1 VDAHMISLCSVD
13 WFKDVYVKI
22 YNILALDNRLQPPD
36 NIYLLDDKEAFE
48 MFNVA
53 DTVQGFAVT
62 INGKK
67 CVWFRHIPPDP
78 IVFAH
83 ELIHLCDKSNDVHE
97 EVYGYNLASLI
108 VMLARENIVPEKN
121 PLMLFETVTIDDLLR
136 TLRDVYGYPFRDIC
150 EYFIFIGSIPQFIDL
165 DLDLKTGEFV
175 GKINPSYDQK
185 AITVLAISDIIAGAQ
200 YDQYMF
206 NVILKLLGVRHD
218 NL

>member
-1 VDAHMISLCSVD
+1 MISLSGVD

-22 YNILALDNRLQPPD
+22 YNILALDGRLPSPD
-36 NIYLLDDKEAFE
+36 NIFLLTDDEAFE
-48 MFNVA
+48 MFNIA

-62 INGKK
+62 IDGKK
-67 CVWFRHIPPDP
+67 CVWFRHVPPDP

-83 ELIHLCDKSNDVHE
+83 ELIHLCDKRSNDIHE

-108 VMLARENIVPEKN
+108 VMLARENIVPKIN
-121 PLMLFETVTIDDLLR
+121 PLMLFETVMLDDLLR
-136 TLRDVYGYPFRDIC
+136 ALRDVYGYQFRDIC

-175 GKINPSYDQK
+175 GRINPSYDHK

>member
-1 VDAHMISLCSVD
+1 MISLSSVD

-22 YNILALDNRLQPPD
+22 YSILALDNRLPPPD

-48 MFNVA
+48 MFNIA

-62 INGKK
+62 IDGKK
-67 CVWFRHIPPDP
+67 CVWFRHVPPDL
-78 IVFAH
+78 IIFAH
-83 ELIHLCDKSNDVHE
+83 ELIHLCDKCSNDVHE

-108 VMLARENIVPEKN
+108 VMLARENIVPERN
-121 PLMLFETVTIDDLLR
+121 PLMLFEAITLDDLLR
-136 TLRDVYGYPFRDIC
+136 ALRDVYRYPFKDIC
-150 EYFIFIGSIPQFIDL
+150 QYFVFIGSIPQFIDL
-165 DLDLKTGEFV
+165 DLDLEVGELV

-185 AITVLAISDIIAGAQ
+185 AITVLAITDIIAGAQ
-200 YDQYMF
+200 YDPHMF